1 MTDDAKLD
9 QISLS
14 LRIYNLGDIQKAR
27 QADCNI
33 GAFILCSCFI
43 DHLSRYRYYN
53 SIKNDKN
60 RFIAFADNYLPSF
73 KGNGKKLYQSLRSS
87 LVHNYST
94 RGHYALAWG
103 DRSVHL
109 TIYAG
114 KAVNVDLDEFIL
126 ELESALTRL
135 LNELHTDQAI
145 RKQALAHY
153 DTYPIMT
160 QVQ

>member
-60 RFIAFADNYLPSF
+60 SF